1 MFLFWNSPDL
11 CCDDL
16 IIIHLIEVGLLT
28 IRIVLSLWT
37 LPALAE
43 VSVSSLKTPKWDIK
57 INYHSLIF
65 FHES

>member
-28 IRIVLSLWT
+28 IRIVISLWT
-37 LPALAE
+37 QPALDE
-43 VSVSSLKTPKWDIK
+43 VSVSSLTTPKWDIK
-57 INYHSLIF
+57 TNYHSLIF

>member
-16 IIIHLIEVGLLT
+16 IIIHLIEVGLLI

-57 INYHSLIF
+57 TNYRSLIF